1 MLMVAIIAADI
12 FGAIFYKKTPK
23 ITAKVEGEELIFY
36 RYKEEPLRVKAQ
48 DIVAATSIVDRRNL
62 FYGSVAVELANGE
75 KLYYHSILNADGLAV
90 NIERWKHQQLV
101 KQLNKAQKS
110 SLDKAEDN
118 EYVNEKQPTAVTLT
132 IKSE

>member
-1 MLMVAIIAADI
+1 MRA
-12 FGAIFYKKTPK
+12 
-23 ITAKVEGEELIFY
+23 
-36 RYKEEPLRVKAQ
+36 KAQ

-118 EYVNEKQPTAVTLT
+118 EYVNEKAADSCNADDKIWIIKQT
-132 IKSE
+132 IKENRFWKERLIFYYLF

>member
-23 ITAKVEGEELIFY
+23 IIAKAEGEELIFY

-75 KLYYHSILNADGLAV
+75 KLYYHSILNAD
-90 NIERWKHQQLV
+90 
-101 KQLNKAQKS
+101 
-110 SLDKAEDN
+110 DK
-118 EYVNEKQPTAVTLT
+118 
-132 IKSE
+132 I